1 MPQLLAPPHLMCY
14 DTQAYQDTSTTRV
27 FMLLHLPFSTK
38 KTSMKILALAALI
51 PMMAAP
57 AMAGPYVE
65 SKTTAAGTLTD
76 GGTYKG
82 AQTEVRGGYQTK
94 VGTSG
99 LKVYAEV
106 GPGYEWNNGGTNEGV
121 VVSEVGLSYPL
132 ATNLSL
138 KTKVAGEYGLDSES
152 FDLGGEVKV
161 RYSF

>member
-1 MPQLLAPPHLMCY
+1 
-14 DTQAYQDTSTTRV
+14 
-27 FMLLHLPFSTK
+27 
-38 KTSMKILALAALI
+38 MKAIALAAMAL
-51 PMMAAP
+51 PMIATP
-57 AMAGPYVE
+57 ALAGPYVE
-65 SKTTAAGTLTD
+65 SKTTAGGVITD

-82 AQTEVRGGYQTK
+82 AQTEIRGGYETK

>member
-1 MPQLLAPPHLMCY
+1 MFKSAIAAVAATPFLA
-14 DTQAYQDTSTTRV
+14 S
-27 FMLLHLPFSTK
+27 
-38 KTSMKILALAALI
+38 AAF
-51 PMMAAP
+51 
-57 AMAGPYVE
+57 AGPYVE
-65 SKTTAAGTLTD
+65 SKTTAGGVITD
-76 GGTYKG
+76 GGTFKG

-132 ATNLSL
+132 AANLSL
-138 KTKVAGEYGLDSES
+138 KTKVAGEYGLDSEA